1 MLYIDN
7 RFNVSDKNIRTV
19 SSSGKI
25 KKTVSVS
32 APLKSLSE
40 SGYID
45 NLKFKAHIKSVYDD
59 ICNKIDL
66 NEQIRPKLEFDT
78 MGAGAAGGFDNLEGK
93 IYFDDKF
100 LKQLSD
106 KTIVFAIR
114 HELQH
119 VKQFHNMVR
128 MLGIE
133 KFEKL
138 MACKDENCT
147 ENKSLNFEK
156 INIESIKKYMLSLNK
171 NLIYQNN
178 DAVFIVMPYIKNH
191 RFEIQPI
198 EPELYNYG
206 GIIHLYMV
214 YGMMIDYQYLD
225 IAQKML
231 NPLNSYI
238 LKSTGGCLS
247 LVDQA
252 LVDYVYEKFKDTY
265 KTTVL
270 TESDYFYICNQISRD
285 LQNNAELAL
294 LIIIL
299 KKANNHNTIIQKV
312 NAPKKLTKIQ
322 NEYWENIKFICQLQE
337 GCYGSVSEQISI

>member
-45 NLKFKAHIKSVYDD
+45 NLKFKAHIKSVYED

-66 NEQIRPKLEFDT
+66 NEQIRPNLEFDT

-156 INIESIKKYMLSLNK
+156 INVEYYRKVEQVLGKINKDSPDGMLTQKYIDAYKKYPDLIKLWQRTDVCMVKKIFIFVKEVICNYKFNFLEIDANKAAKIFLKTFK
-171 NLIYQNN
+171 NL
-178 DAVFIVMPYIKNH
+178 
-191 RFEIQPI
+191 
-198 EPELYNYG
+198 
-206 GIIHLYMV
+206 
-214 YGMMIDYQYLD
+214 
-225 IAQKML
+225 
-231 NPLNSYI
+231 
-238 LKSTGGCLS
+238 
-247 LVDQA
+247 
-252 LVDYVYEKFKDTY
+252 
-265 KTTVL
+265 
-270 TESDYFYICNQISRD
+270 
-285 LQNNAELAL
+285 
-294 LIIIL
+294 
-299 KKANNHNTIIQKV
+299 
-312 NAPKKLTKIQ
+312 
-322 NEYWENIKFICQLQE
+322 
-337 GCYGSVSEQISI
+337 